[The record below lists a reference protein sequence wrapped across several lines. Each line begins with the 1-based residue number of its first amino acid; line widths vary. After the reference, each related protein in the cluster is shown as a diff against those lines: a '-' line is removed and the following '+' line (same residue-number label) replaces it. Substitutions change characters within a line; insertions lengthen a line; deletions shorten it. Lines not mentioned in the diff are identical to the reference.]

1 MMKLPR
7 FSKEHEIS
15 KFKKTS
21 RDDIESPE
29 PKDKRLETMY
39 KAALCNQKSEDLPGL
54 NEL

>member
-21 RDDIESPE
+21 RDDIEYE